1 MDLVPRTYITVVQLS
16 LYEGLPVAEG
26 GAVSICCLS
35 LDPLSLTGMPCW
47 ASWERMRLVL
57 MRLDVLVLFSEEKGW

>member
-35 LDPLSLTGMPCW
+35 LDPLSLTGLLC
-47 ASWERMRLVL
+47 V
-57 MRLDVLVLFSEEKGW
+57 VTIKFSSPTET